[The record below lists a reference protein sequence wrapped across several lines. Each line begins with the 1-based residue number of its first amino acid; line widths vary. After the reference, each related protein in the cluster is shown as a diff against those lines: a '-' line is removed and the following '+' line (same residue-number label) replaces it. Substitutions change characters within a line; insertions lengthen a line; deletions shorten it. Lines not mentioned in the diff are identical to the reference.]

1 MRVLHIG
8 PFRLGRP
15 SGHFNALWALACAQ
29 AAAGHDVAIVRVG
42 KPVAPEHVEVG
53 RRAGVRLL
61 GFPCPRWRGLW
72 KDDSERLAEILDE
85 LRPDLAHLFYVRVPK
100 FFYVARLL
108 KERGVPYVVSL
119 HGGMNSTEML
129 RRRYRKLLYWHL
141 VERWIHANA
150 AGLHF
155 VSAGERADYRAV
167 WGVVR
172 PADSVVP
179 NILEIPAEAPLWP
192 GPVDLS
198 RPRFAFFGRYD
209 VWTKGLDLALA
220 MLRALRRNGIDA
232 QLHLYG
238 AAGAYAAAVRRLL
251 ATFGDVPVTDH
262 GFVEGPQR
270 FARLVGHDVYLQ
282 YSRFES
288 FGLSLAEAMG
298 VGLPA
303 FVSERAALAPTLAAA
318 GAAVEIPMEP
328 ERAAAVVADAL
339 ARPGLLSD
347 VGARGRAWVR
357 SECAPEA
364 VVKRMDG
371 FYERALAV

>member
-29 AAAGHDVAIVRVG
+29 AERGHDVAIVRIG
-42 KPVAPEHVEVG
+42 KPVAPEHVEIG

-72 KDDSERLAEILDE
+72 TDDSGRLAEILDE
-85 LRPDLAHLFYVRVPK
+85 LRPDLAHLFYVRIPK

-108 KERGVPYVVSL
+108 NGRGVPYVVSL
-119 HGGMNSTEML
+119 HGGMDSTEML
-129 RRRYRKLLYWHL
+129 RRRYRKLLYWHAI
-141 VERWIHANA
+141 EKWIHVHAV
-150 AGLHF
+150 GLHF
-155 VSAGERADYRAV
+155 VSEGERADYRAT
-167 WGVVR
+167 WGIVR
-172 PADSVVP
+172 PADAVVP
-179 NILEIPAEAPLWP
+179 NILEIPGEAPLWP
-192 GPVDLS
+192 GPADLS
-198 RPRFAFFGRYD
+198 RPRFAYFGRYD
-209 VWTKGLDLALA
+209 VWHKGLDLALA
-220 MLRALRRNGIDA
+220 MLRRLRRHGPDA

-251 ATFGDVPVTDH
+251 AAFEDVPVVDH
-262 GFVEGPQR
+262 GFVGGPER
-270 FARLVGHDVYLQ
+270 FARMVGHDVYLQ
-282 YSRFES
+282 YSRFEV

-298 VGLPA
+298 VGLPS

-328 ERAAAVVADAL
+328 DRAAAVVAGAL
-339 ARPGLLSD
+339 ARPDLLKD

-357 SECAPEA
+357 SECAPDA
-364 VVKRMDG
+364 VVNRMDDL
-371 FYERALAV
+371 YERALAV

>member
-1 MRVLHIG
+1 MKVLHIG

-42 KPVAPEHVEVG
+42 KPVAPEHVEIG

-72 KDDSERLAEILDE
+72 ADDSGRLAEIVDE
-85 LRPDLAHLFYVRVPK
+85 VRPDLAHLFYVRVPK

-108 KERGVPYVVSL
+108 KRRGVPYVVSL

-150 AGLHF
+150 VGLHF
-155 VSAGERADYRAV
+155 VSEGERADYRAA
-167 WGVVR
+167 WGIVR

-192 GPVDLS
+192 GPADLS

-238 AAGAYAAAVRRLL
+238 AAGAYAATVRRLL
-251 ATFGDVPVTDH
+251 ASFGDVPVTDH

-270 FARLVGHDVYLQ
+270 FARLAGHDVYLQ

-328 ERAAAVVADAL
+328 ERAAAVVAEAL
-339 ARPGLLSD
+339 ARPGLLND

-364 VVKRMDG
+364 VVNRMDG

>member
-29 AAAGHDVAIVRVG
+29 AESGHDVAIVRVG
-42 KPVAPEHVEVG
+42 KPVAPEHVEIG

-61 GFPCPRWRGLW
+61 GFPAPRWRGLW
-72 KDDSERLAEILDE
+72 KDDSGRLAEILEDF
-85 LRPDLAHLFYVRVPK
+85 RPDLAHLFYVRVPK

-108 KERGVPYVVSL
+108 RRRGVPYVVSL

-129 RRRYRKLLYWHL
+129 RRRYRKLVYWRL
-141 VERWIHANA
+141 VERWIHAHA

-155 VSAGERADYRAV
+155 VSEGERADYRTT
-167 WGVVR
+167 WGIVR

-179 NILEIPAEAPLWP
+179 NVLELPAEAPLWP
-192 GPVDLS
+192 GPADLS
-198 RPRFAFFGRYD
+198 RPRFAYFGRYD
-209 VWTKGLDLALA
+209 VWHKGLDLALT
-220 MLRALRRNGIDA
+220 MLRALRRRGIDA
-232 QLHLYG
+232 QLHLHG
-238 AAGAYAAAVRRLL
+238 AAGAHAGAVRRLL
-251 ATFGDVPVTDH
+251 TAFGDVPVVDH
-262 GFVEGPQR
+262 GFVEGPDKFR
-270 FARLVGHDVYLQ
+270 RMVGHDGYLQ
-282 YSRFES
+282 YSRFEV
-288 FGLSLAEAMG
+288 FGLSLAEALA

-328 ERAAAVVADAL
+328 ERAAAVVAEAL
-339 ARPGLLSD
+339 ARPELLTD
-347 VGARGRAWVR
+347 VGERGRAWVR
-357 SECAPEA
+357 SECARDV

>member
-42 KPVAPEHVEVG
+42 KPVAPEHVEMG
-53 RRAGVRLL
+53 RGAGVRLL

-72 KDDSERLAEILDE
+72 ADDSGRLAEIVDE
-85 LRPDLAHLFYVRVPK
+85 ARPDLAHLFYVRVPK

-129 RRRYRKLLYWHL
+129 RRRYRKLLYWYL

-150 AGLHF
+150 VGLHF
-155 VSAGERADYRAV
+155 VSEGERADYRAA
-167 WGVVR
+167 WGIVR

-192 GPVDLS
+192 GPADLS
-198 RPRFAFFGRYD
+198 RPRFASFGRYD

-251 ATFGDVPVTDH
+251 ASFGDVPVFDH
-262 GFVEGPQR
+262 GFVDGPEKY
-270 FARLVGHDVYLQ
+270 ARLAGHDVYLQ
-282 YSRFES
+282 YSRFEA

-298 VGLPA
+298 VGLPS

-318 GAAVEIPMEP
+318 GAAVEIPMDP

-339 ARPGLLSD
+339 GRPDLLSD
-347 VGARGRAWVR
+347 VAARGRAWAR
-357 SECAPEA
+357 SECVPEA
-364 VVKRMDG
+364 VVKQMDG

>member
-15 SGHFNALWALACAQ
+15 SGHFNALWTLACAQ
-29 AAAGHDVAIVRVG
+29 AAAGHDVSIARVG
-42 KPVAPEHVEVG
+42 KPVAPEHVEIG
-53 RRAGVRLL
+53 GRAGVRLL
-61 GFPCPRWRGLW
+61 GFPCPRWGGLW
-72 KDDSERLAEILDE
+72 KDDSGRLAEILDE

-108 KERGVPYVVSL
+108 KKRGVPYVVSL

-141 VERWIHANA
+141 VERWIHTNA
-150 AGLHF
+150 VGLHF
-155 VSAGERADYRAV
+155 VSEGERADYRAA
-167 WGVVR
+167 WRIGR
-172 PADSVVP
+172 PADAVVP
-179 NILEIPAEAPLWP
+179 NILEIPAGAPLWP
-192 GPVDLS
+192 GPADLS
-198 RPRFAFFGRYD
+198 RPRFAHFGRYD
-209 VWTKGLDLALA
+209 VWTKGLDLALR
-220 MLRALRRNGIDA
+220 MLRVLRRDGIDA
-232 QLHLYG
+232 QLHLHG
-238 AAGAYAAAVRRLL
+238 AAGAYAGAVRRLL
-251 ATFGDVPVTDH
+251 ASFGDVPVVDH
-262 GFVEGPQR
+262 GFVGGPAKY
-270 FARLVGHDVYLQ
+270 ARLVGHDVYLQ

-339 ARPGLLSD
+339 ARPDLLCD

-357 SECAPEA
+357 SECAPES

>member
-42 KPVAPEHVEVG
+42 KPVAPEHVEIG
-53 RRAGVRLL
+53 RQVGVRLL

-72 KDDSERLAEILDE
+72 KDDTGLLAEMLDDV
-85 LRPDLAHLFYVRVPK
+85 RPDLAHLFYVRVPK
-100 FFYVARLL
+100 LFYVARLL
-108 KERGVPYVVSL
+108 KTRGVPYVVSL

-129 RRRYRKLLYWHL
+129 RRRYRKLVYWHL
-141 VERWIHANA
+141 VEKWIHANA
-150 AGLHF
+150 VGLHF
-155 VSAGERADYRAV
+155 VSEGERADYRAT
-167 WGVVR
+167 WRIVR
-172 PADSVVP
+172 PADAVVP

-198 RPRFAFFGRYD
+198 RPRFAYFGRYD
-209 VWTKGLDLALA
+209 VWHKGLDLALT
-220 MLRALRRNGIDA
+220 MLRALRRDGIDA

-251 ATFGDVPVTDH
+251 ASFGDVPAVDH
-262 GFVEGPQR
+262 GFVAGPER
-270 FARLVGHDVYLQ
+270 FARLADHDVYLQ
-282 YSRFES
+282 YSRFEV
-288 FGLSLAEAMG
+288 FGLSLVEAMG
-298 VGLPA
+298 VGLPS

-328 ERAAAVVADAL
+328 DRAAAVVADAL
-339 ARPGLLSD
+339 ARPDLLND

-371 FYERALAV
+371 FYERALAA

>member
-29 AAAGHDVAIVRVG
+29 AAAGHDVSIVRVG
-42 KPVAPEHVEVG
+42 KPVAPDHVAIG
-53 RRAGVRLL
+53 DRAGVRLV

-72 KDDSERLAEILDE
+72 KDDSGRLAEILDE

-108 KERGVPYVVSL
+108 KKRDVPYVVSL

-150 AGLHF
+150 VGLHF
-155 VSAGERADYRAV
+155 VSDGERADYRAA
-167 WGVVR
+167 WGIVR
-172 PADSVVP
+172 PADAVVP

-192 GPVDLS
+192 GPADLS
-198 RPRFAFFGRYD
+198 RPRFATFGRYD
-209 VWTKGLDLALA
+209 VWTKGLDLALG

-232 QLHLYG
+232 QLHLHG
-238 AAGAYAAAVRRLL
+238 AAGAYAGAVRRLL
-251 ATFGDVPVTDH
+251 ASFGDVPVVDH
-262 GFVEGPQR
+262 GFVAGPEKY
-270 FARLVGHDVYLQ
+270 ARLVGHDVYLQ

-303 FVSERAALAPTLAAA
+303 FVSERAALAPALEAA

-339 ARPGLLSD
+339 ARPDLLCD

-357 SECAPEA
+357 SECAPQA
-364 VVKRMDG
+364 VVERMDG

>member
-1 MRVLHIG
+1 VRILHIG

-15 SGHFNALWALACAQ
+15 SGNFNALWALAGAQ

-42 KPVAPEHVEVG
+42 KPVAAEHVEAG
-53 RRAGVRLL
+53 RRAGVQLL

-72 KDDSERLAEILDE
+72 KDDSGRLAEILTE
-85 LRPDLAHLFYVRVPK
+85 FRPDLAHLFYVRVPK

-108 KERGVPYVVSL
+108 KKRGVPYVVSL
-119 HGGMNSTEML
+119 HGGMDSTEML
-129 RRRYRKLLYWHL
+129 RRRYRKLVYWHAI
-141 VERWIHANA
+141 EKWIHAHA

-155 VSAGERADYRAV
+155 VSEGERADYRAT
-167 WGVVR
+167 WAIVR

-192 GPVDLS
+192 GPADLS
-198 RPRFAFFGRYD
+198 RPRFAYFGRYD
-209 VWTKGLDLALA
+209 VWHKGLDLALA
-220 MLRALRRNGIDA
+220 MLRALRGRGIEG

-251 ATFGDVPVTDH
+251 AAYGDVPVVDH
-262 GFVEGPQR
+262 GFVGGPER
-270 FARLVGHDVYLQ
+270 FARMVGHDVYLQ
-282 YSRFES
+282 YSRFEV

-298 VGLPA
+298 VGLPS
-303 FVSERAALAPTLAAA
+303 FLSERAALAPTLAAA

-328 ERAAAVVADAL
+328 DRAAAVVAHAL
-339 ARPGLLSD
+339 ARPDLLND

-357 SECAPEA
+357 SECAPAA
-364 VVKRMDG
+364 VVSRMDG
-371 FYERALAV
+371 FYERALAA

>member
-1 MRVLHIG
+1 MRILHIG

-29 AAAGHDVAIVRVG
+29 AEAGHEVAIVRVG
-42 KPVAPEHVEVG
+42 KPVAPEHVEMG

-61 GFPCPRWRGLW
+61 GFPCARWRGLW
-72 KDDSERLAEILDE
+72 KDDSGRLAEIVDE
-85 LRPDLAHLFYVRVPK
+85 GRPDLAHLFYVRVPK

-108 KERGVPYVVSL
+108 KSRGVPYVVSL

-150 AGLHF
+150 VGLHF
-155 VSAGERADYRAV
+155 VSEGERADYRVA
-167 WGVVR
+167 WGIVR

-192 GPVDLS
+192 GPVDLR
-198 RPRFAFFGRYD
+198 RPRFATFGRYD

-270 FARLVGHDVYLQ
+270 FARLADHDVYLQ

-298 VGLPA
+298 IGLPA

-339 ARPGLLSD
+339 GRPGLLND

>member
-29 AAAGHDVAIVRVG
+29 AEAGHDVAIVRVG
-42 KPVAPEHVEVG
+42 KPVAPEHVETG

-72 KDDSERLAEILDE
+72 RDDTGVLAEIVDE
-85 LRPDLAHLFYVRVPK
+85 VRPDLAHLFYVRVPK
-100 FFYVARLL
+100 LFYVARLL

-141 VERWIHANA
+141 VEKRIHAHA
-150 AGLHF
+150 VGLHF
-155 VSAGERADYRAV
+155 VSEGERADYRAA
-167 WGVVR
+167 WGIVR
-172 PADSVVP
+172 PADAVVP

-198 RPRFAFFGRYD
+198 RPRFAYFGRYD
-209 VWTKGLDLALA
+209 VWHKGLDLALT
-220 MLRALRRNGIDA
+220 MLRALRRHGIDA
-232 QLHLYG
+232 QLHLHG
-238 AAGAYAAAVRRLL
+238 AAGAYAATVRRLL
-251 ATFGDVPVTDH
+251 GAFGDVPVVDH
-262 GFVEGPQR
+262 GFVGGPEKY
-270 FARLVGHDVYLQ
+270 ARLVGHDVYLQ
-282 YSRFES
+282 YSRFEV

-298 VGLPA
+298 VGLPS

-328 ERAAAVVADAL
+328 DRAAAIVADAL
-339 ARPGLLSD
+339 ARPDLLND

-357 SECAPEA
+357 SECAAES

>member
-29 AAAGHDVAIVRVG
+29 AKSGHDVAIVRVG
-42 KPVAPEHVEVG
+42 KPVAPEHVEIG
-53 RRAGVRLL
+53 RQAGVRLL

-72 KDDSERLAEILDE
+72 KDDSGRLAEILDDF
-85 LRPDLAHLFYVRVPK
+85 RPELAHLFYVRVPK

-108 KERGVPYVVSL
+108 KARSVPYVVSL

-141 VERWIHANA
+141 AEKWIHANA
-150 AGLHF
+150 VGLHF
-155 VSAGERADYRAV
+155 VSEGERADYRTA
-167 WGVVR
+167 WGIAR
-172 PADSVVP
+172 PADAVVP
-179 NILEIPAEAPLWP
+179 NILEIPAGAPVWP
-192 GPVDLS
+192 GPADLS
-198 RPRFAFFGRYD
+198 RPRFAYFGRYD
-209 VWTKGLDLALA
+209 VWHKGLDLALE
-220 MLRALRRNGIDA
+220 MLRALRRHGVDA

-238 AAGAYAAAVRRLL
+238 AAGAYAVPMRRLL
-251 ATFGDVPVTDH
+251 ASFGDVPAVDH
-262 GFVEGPQR
+262 GFVDGPEKL
-270 FARLVGHDVYLQ
+270 ARMAGHDVYLQ
-282 YSRFES
+282 YSRFEV

-339 ARPGLLSD
+339 ARPDLLSD

-364 VVKRMDG
+364 VVRRMDG